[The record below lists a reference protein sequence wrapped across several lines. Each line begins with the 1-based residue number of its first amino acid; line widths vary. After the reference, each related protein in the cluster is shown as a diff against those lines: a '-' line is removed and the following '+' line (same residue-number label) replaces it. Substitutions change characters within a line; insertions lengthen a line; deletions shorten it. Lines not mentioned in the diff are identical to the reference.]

1 MGLIYKGFL
10 KIFHKVWKNVEV
22 EDQKRMKTLVLPDD
36 VSFEDFKYGEDDDP
50 YHTFSIYWPKDK
62 DLTKLPIL
70 IDIHGGA
77 WAYGDKELN
86 RPFCMT
92 MAHRNL
98 IVMGMSY
105 RLIEGVQVNN
115 QLEDIIN
122 SINGFIKVAKERKYN
137 LNNVFLTGDSAG
149 GYFALSLASLLD
161 RKLINPI
168 LGLNLNIDFKGLIL
182 NHPAFDFDI
191 MGQTHFWYPLL
202 FRAMFGKKYKKNPIY
217 VNTKNTKV
225 LMDNVY
231 LPPML
236 FITST
241 GDDVMGEINIDVLK
255 EIKRYYPNIEVINND
270 IDPKGHVYNVAYIN
284 SDSAIKTNDKI
295 LNFIL
300 SISEK

>member
-1 MGLIYKGFL
+1 MGLIYKVFL

-22 EDQKRMKTLVLPDD
+22 EDQKRMKALVLPDD

-105 RLIEGVQVNN
+105 RLVEGVQVNN

-122 SINGFIKVAKERKYN
+122 SINVFIKVAKERKYN
-137 LNNVFLTGDSAG
+137 
-149 GYFALSLASLLD
+149 
-161 RKLINPI
+161 
-168 LGLNLNIDFKGLIL
+168 
-182 NHPAFDFDI
+182 
-191 MGQTHFWYPLL
+191 
-202 FRAMFGKKYKKNPIY
+202 
-217 VNTKNTKV
+217 
-225 LMDNVY
+225 
-231 LPPML
+231 
-236 FITST
+236 
-241 GDDVMGEINIDVLK
+241 
-255 EIKRYYPNIEVINND
+255 
-270 IDPKGHVYNVAYIN
+270 
-284 SDSAIKTNDKI
+284 
-295 LNFIL
+295 
-300 SISEK
+300 